1 MSDFLKHIS
10 SGKVGARLVVP
21 YLITS
26 GAIFLLVCGIIY
38 FNFTTRSAATRDLQ
52 NKIAETA
59 AQGVGDYLDSIVKEL
74 VLTSKNVSCDGCRP
88 NTSTTLKN
96 ALENDPSIYELGVID
111 ATGQETER
119 VAKYGDTPATV
130 RDMSQEDKFIKAF
143 GGEQYISQ
151 PYTSPYGLPS
161 VSMSVP
167 IYNKDGE
174 RIGVLLAEVD
184 LSPMWGR
191 VVSVGFKESGY
202 AYVVDATGRLI
213 AYRDVAV
220 VRKNIL
226 LTHVAGVKS
235 SLEGSRAFSTYRS
248 FTDQEVQGTG
258 RQVESTGWGIVVE
271 LPTSEINRELWTLY
285 MLMVISFVLLAISLF
300 VPLRIIFAE
309 ILLPLRALREGVDA
323 LEKGNL
329 NYRIAISTTNELGEL
344 ADSFNAMTTRLR
356 ELYQGLEQ
364 KVASRTKELIE
375 AQEHLEDKVRELAR
389 LKSGT
394 TGDTNPM
401 Q

>member
-1 MSDFLKHIS
+1 MQEFLKRIAT
-10 SGKVGARLVVP
+10 GKVGARLVIP

-59 AQGVGDYLDSIVKEL
+59 AQGVGDYLDSIIKEL
-74 VLTSKNVSCDGCRP
+74 ELTSKNVSCDGCQP
-88 NTSTTLKN
+88 NTATTLKN
-96 ALENDPSIYELGVID
+96 ALENDPSIYELGIID
-111 ATGQETER
+111 AAGKETQY
-119 VAKYGDTPATV
+119 VAKYGDAPAAA
-130 RDMSQEDKFIKAF
+130 RDMSQEEKFIKAF
-143 GGEQYISQ
+143 EGERYISQ

-167 IYNKDGE
+167 MYSEEGE
-174 RIGVLLAEVD
+174 RVGVLLAEVD

-202 AYVVDATGRLI
+202 VYVVGASGRLI
-213 AYRDVAV
+213 AYRDVAQ
-220 VRKNIL
+220 VRKNIVL
-226 LTHVAGVKS
+226 ADVAGVRTT
-235 SLEGSRAFSTYRS
+235 LEGSQAFSTYTS
-248 FTDQEVQGTG
+248 FTGEEVLGTG
-258 RQVESTGWGIVVE
+258 RQVDSTGWGIVVE
-271 LPTSEINRELWTLY
+271 LPTSEIARELWTLY
-285 MLMVISFVLLAISLF
+285 ALMVMSFVLLAISLL

-309 ILLPLRALREGVDA
+309 ILVPLRALREGVDS

-329 NYRIAISTTNELGEL
+329 NYKIATPATNELGEL
-344 ADSFNAMTTRLR
+344 ANSFNAMTGRLR

-389 LKSGT
+389 LKGGAADDANS
-394 TGDTNPM
+394 M

>member
-1 MSDFLKHIS
+1 MQELFKHIS
-10 SGKVGARLVVP
+10 TGRVGTRLVVP

-26 GAIFLLVCGIIY
+26 GAIFVLVCGIIY

-59 AQGVGDYLDSIVKEL
+59 AQGIGDYLDSIVKEL
-74 VLTSKNVSCDGCRP
+74 VLTSKNVSCDGCEP
-88 NTSTTLKN
+88 NIVTTLKN

-111 ATGQETER
+111 AAGKETEH
-119 VAKYGDTPATV
+119 VAKYGDAPAAA
-130 RDMSQEDKFIKAF
+130 RDMSQEEKFTKALS
-143 GGEQYISQ
+143 GDTYISQ

-167 IYNKDGE
+167 MYSEEGE
-174 RIGVLLAEVD
+174 QIGVLLAEVD

-191 VVSVGFKESGY
+191 VVTVGFKESGY
-202 AYVVDATGRLI
+202 AYVVDSTGRLI
-213 AYRDVAV
+213 AYRDVGQ
-220 VRKNIL
+220 VRKNVV
-226 LTHVAGVKS
+226 LTHIAGVRS
-235 SLEGSRAFSTYRS
+235 SLEGSQVFSTYKS

-309 ILLPLRALREGVDA
+309 ILLPLRSLREGVDA

-344 ADSFNAMTTRLR
+344 ANSFNAMTTRLR

-364 KVASRTKELIE
+364 KVASRTKEMIE

-389 LKSGT
+389 LRGGT
-394 TGDTNPM
+394 SNGPDAV
-401 Q
+401 

>member
-1 MSDFLKHIS
+1 MREFLSNIS
-10 SGKVGARLVVP
+10 KGKVSRRLVVP

-26 GAIFLLVCGIIY
+26 GAVLVLVCGIIY

-74 VLTSKNVSCDGCRP
+74 VLTSKNVSCDGCEP
-88 NTSTTLKN
+88 HAATTLKN
-96 ALENDPSIYELGVID
+96 ALENDPSIYELSIVD
-111 ATGQETER
+111 AAGRETRR
-119 VAKYGDTPATV
+119 VAKYADASV
-130 RDMSQEDKFIKAF
+130 AMSDFSQEEKFTKAL
-143 GGEQYISQ
+143 GGSQYISQ

-167 IYNKDGE
+167 VYGKDGE
-174 RIGVLLAEVD
+174 PTGVLLAEVD

-213 AYRDVAV
+213 AYRDVAL
-220 VRKNIL
+220 VRKNL
-226 LTHVAGVKS
+226 VLVDVAGVRTT
-235 SLEGSRAFSTYRS
+235 LEGSQAFSTYTS
-248 FTDQEVQGTG
+248 FTGEKVLGTG
-258 RQVESTGWGIVVE
+258 RQVEPTGWGIVVE
-271 LPTSEINRELWTLY
+271 LPTSEIARELWTLY
-285 MLMVISFVLLAISLF
+285 ALMVISFVLLAISLL

-309 ILLPLRALREGVDA
+309 ILVPLRALREGVDS

-329 NYRIAISTTNELGEL
+329 NYKIATPATNELGEL
-344 ADSFNAMTTRLR
+344 ANSFNAMTGRLR

-389 LKSGT
+389 LKGGAADDANS
-394 TGDTNPM
+394 M

>member
-1 MSDFLKHIS
+1 MRALLNHIS
-10 SGKVGARLVVP
+10 TGKVGARLVIP

-59 AQGVGDYLDSIVKEL
+59 AQEIGNYLDSIIKEL
-74 VLTSKNVSCDGCRP
+74 VLTSKNVSCEGCEP
-88 NTSTTLKN
+88 NTATMLKN
-96 ALENDPSIYELGVID
+96 ALENDPSIYELSVIGAD
-111 ATGQETER
+111 SKEVQR
-119 VAKYGDTPATV
+119 VAKYGDETITLQNFG
-130 RDMSQEDKFIKAF
+130 QEKKFTEAF
-143 GGEQYISQ
+143 SGKRYISQ
-151 PYTSPYGLPS
+151 PYTSSYGLPS

-167 IYNKDGE
+167 IYDKSNE
-174 RIGVLLAEVD
+174 RVGVLLAEVD

-213 AYRDVAV
+213 AYRDVAE
-220 VRKNIL
+220 VRKNIVL
-226 LTHVAGVKS
+226 ADIAGVRTILQRS
-235 SLEGSRAFSTYRS
+235 EEFSTYTS
-248 FTDQEVQGTG
+248 FTGVEVLGTG
-258 RQVESTGWGIVVE
+258 RQVEPTGWGIVVE

-285 MLMVISFVLLAISLF
+285 ALMVVSFGLLTVSLF

-309 ILLPLRALREGVDA
+309 ILLPLRTLREGVDA

-329 NYRIAISTTNELGEL
+329 NYRIATSTTNELGEL
-344 ADSFNAMTTRLR
+344 ANAFNAMTGRLR
-356 ELYQGLEQ
+356 ELYNDLEQ
-364 KVASRTKELIE
+364 KIVKRTEELIE

-389 LKSGT
+389 LKGETQGGT
-394 TGDTNPM
+394 NDV